1 MGFASYELFHWMTHV
16 YEFDARI
23 KSDLTRI
30 SSKVDGTI
38 DKILVKEGDEVS
50 RGDLL
55 AVMNSDGIIHQIEA
69 LNADLTVQR
78 AKTEK
83 LKAQKRN
90 LDVELDAQVSTKN
103 EEINSQKVELKA
115 LLNRE
120 KLARKKLKRTKF
132 NDRLLIRLRKIKTG
146 LEKATIQPGFYF
158 GNDKLLQE
166 IKTRRDSP
174 FGITSIDFPEFHYW
188 LQNQTTQFK
197 KDYLNKKL
205 SSFNPIKDAISALLQ
220 ILRAK
225 EKILSVEAEE
235 GVYQKKLDPS
245 LKIDLVSITVKSSLK
260 SYPNISSNKYA
271 ISIHFNDVKTQNQV
285 TKAINFKI
293 SLSSL

>member
-1 MGFASYELFHWMTHV
+1 MIKYEFPLNERTRKLLRLEQLFHKTQTALLSSNK
-16 YEFDARI
+16 YNEYNIFERI
-23 KSDLTRI
+23 FELMQTASRTDL
-30 SSKVDGTI
+30 
-38 DKILVKEGDEVS
+38 
-50 RGDLL
+50 
-55 AVMNSDGIIHQIEA
+55 
-69 LNADLTVQR
+69 
-78 AKTEK
+78 
-83 LKAQKRN
+83 
-90 LDVELDAQVSTKN
+90 
-103 EEINSQKVELKA
+103 KVELIQEVERKVIHI
-115 LLNRE
+115 
-120 KLARKKLKRTKF
+120 KKLKRSKF
-132 NDRLLIRLRKIKTG
+132 NDKLLIRLRKIKVS

-205 SSFNPIKDAISALLQ
+205 SSFDPIKNAINALLQ

-225 EKILSVEAEE
+225 EKTLNIEAEE

-245 LKIDLVSITVKSSLK
+245 LKIDLVTIIAKKSLR
-260 SYPNISSNKYA
+260 SYPSISSNKYA
-271 ISIHFNDVKTQNQV
+271 ISIHFNDVKTQNQI

-293 SLSSL
+293 SLASL

>member
-1 MGFASYELFHWMTHV
+1 MIK
-16 YEFDARI
+16 YEFPLNERTRKLLRLEQLFNKTQTALLSSNKYNEYNIFERI
-23 KSDLTRI
+23 FELMQTASRTDL
-30 SSKVDGTI
+30 
-38 DKILVKEGDEVS
+38 
-50 RGDLL
+50 
-55 AVMNSDGIIHQIEA
+55 
-69 LNADLTVQR
+69 
-78 AKTEK
+78 
-83 LKAQKRN
+83 
-90 LDVELDAQVSTKN
+90 
-103 EEINSQKVELKA
+103 KVELIQEVERKVIHI
-115 LLNRE
+115 
-120 KLARKKLKRTKF
+120 KKLKRTKL
-132 NDRLLIRLRKIKTG
+132 NDKLLIRLRKIKTG
-146 LEKATIQPGFYF
+146 LEKATIQSGFYF

-205 SSFNPIKDAISALLQ
+205 SSFDPIKNAISSLLE

-225 EKILSVEAEE
+225 EKILNVSAEA

-245 LKIDLVSITVKSSLK
+245 LKIDLITITAKKSLR

-271 ISIHFNDVKTQNQV
+271 ISIHFNDVKTQNQI
-285 TKAINFKI
+285 TKTINFKI

>member
-1 MGFASYELFHWMTHV
+1 MIK
-16 YEFDARI
+16 YEFPLNERTRKLLRLEQLFNKTQTALLSSNKYNEYNIFERI
-23 KSDLTRI
+23 FELMQTASRTDL
-30 SSKVDGTI
+30 
-38 DKILVKEGDEVS
+38 
-50 RGDLL
+50 
-55 AVMNSDGIIHQIEA
+55 
-69 LNADLTVQR
+69 
-78 AKTEK
+78 
-83 LKAQKRN
+83 
-90 LDVELDAQVSTKN
+90 
-103 EEINSQKVELKA
+103 KVELIQEVERKVIYI
-115 LLNRE
+115 
-120 KLARKKLKRTKF
+120 KKLKRTKL

-197 KDYLNKKL
+197 KEYLIKKL
-205 SSFNPIKDAISALLQ
+205 SSFNPIKDAISSLLE

-225 EKILSVEAEE
+225 EETSSVSAEE

-271 ISIHFNDVKTQNQV
+271 ISIHFNDVKTQNQI
-285 TKAINFKI
+285 TKFVNFKI
-293 SLSSL
+293 SLSSI